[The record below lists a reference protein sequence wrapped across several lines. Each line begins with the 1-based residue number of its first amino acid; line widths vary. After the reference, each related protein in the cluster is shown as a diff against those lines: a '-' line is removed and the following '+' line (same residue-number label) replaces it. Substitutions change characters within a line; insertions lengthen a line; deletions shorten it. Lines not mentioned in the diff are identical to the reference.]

1 MHLPLAFLHLK
12 TKSNPSIMKR
22 ILCLFG
28 ALALI
33 VSSCSNDDKSS
44 AEELDSTLP
53 KTISY
58 IYPSPELGTNSKQTA
73 SYNGNEIVSLTN
85 NDSKTVFTYD
95 GNIIVKQEVFDVDES
110 GKETKNEE
118 VSYAYENG
126 KLKTKVIRE
135 DFTAEYPDGNY
146 IEKVVFTHT
155 SNEIIS
161 YIDYSVNKDTK
172 AETKNSEG
180 TLTYKDGNL
189 VKDEKK
195 FNSLTETRVYE
206 YDAKNNPLKNIV
218 GFSMLLNEIDGFAKN
233 NVVKTTKTSS
243 EFPNA
248 AVYLTTYIYND
259 NNYPTRHTSFDG
271 GGQNIEF
278 EIEYTY

>member
-1 MHLPLAFLHLK
+1 
-12 TKSNPSIMKR
+12 MKR

-58 IYPSPELGTNSKQTA
+58 IYPSVELGTNNKQTA
-73 SYNGNEIVSLTN
+73 SYNGNKIVSLTN

-248 AVYLTTYIYND
+248 AVYITTYIYND